1 MLDQKLVVQTTIGDV
16 VTTKKYNLD
25 LVLEQ
30 EPPAPVL
37 PVVSI
42 TNGETLDISA
52 MSLQG
57 DEITVP
63 ESENNG
69 NFEITV
75 ETGYYINAINIDG
88 SSITVPEPDSNNKYT
103 VAYDFSSDGSDNN
116 HHHLI
121 IIDIYDVENT
131 SYVCQYS
138 LNFNWADAVHFVPF
152 ISTTLKDKLN
162 TSNTSV
168 VSGSDGELNYTG
180 QIVTFDNTYDFDH
193 EPGCIVDIYFEEDD
207 LAQCSDFN
215 ITTDSGDIVFN
226 AESLSGGR
234 TKRITGTFNKVN
246 NVPVIPSTITVSFK
260 KNIYIEGEGSSY
272 HNVEIVFE

>member
-1 MLDQKLVVQTTIGDV
+1 MLEQKLVVQTTIGDV
-16 VTTKKYNLD
+16 VTTKEYNLD

-30 EPPAPVL
+30 EPPAPAL
-37 PVVSI
+37 PIVSI
-42 TNGETLDISA
+42 TNGETLDISV
-52 MSLQG
+52 MNLQG
-57 DEITVP
+57 DDVTVP

-75 ETGYYINAINIDG
+75 ESGYYINAIQLDDD
-88 SSITVPEPDSNNKYT
+88 SITVPQPDSNNKYT
-103 VAYDFSSDGSDNN
+103 VAYDFSHDQSSN
-116 HHHLI
+116 HHHLM

-131 SYVCQYS
+131 SYICQYS
-138 LNFNWADAVHFVPF
+138 LDFNWTEAVHFVPF

-207 LAQCSDFN
+207 LVQCSDFN

-226 AESLSGGR
+226 AESLAGGR
-234 TKRITGTFNKVN
+234 TKRITGTFNV
-246 NVPVIPSTITVSFK
+246 VDGAPVIPNTITVTFE